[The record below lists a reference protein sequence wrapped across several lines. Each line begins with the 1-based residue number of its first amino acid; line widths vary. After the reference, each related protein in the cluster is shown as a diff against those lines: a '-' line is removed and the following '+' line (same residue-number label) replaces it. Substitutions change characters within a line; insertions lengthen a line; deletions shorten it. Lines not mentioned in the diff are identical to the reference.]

1 MFIALRDVT
10 INRVCTSAV
19 NFCLRVYSMCNF
31 SASRIYV
38 LVSATVYSHN
48 KRCEENSNFHL
59 HSYRV
64 ASLCPRRIDGAQAE
78 LQALEKES
86 LRVYQDTVS
95 SCEVSNSMPG
105 LFYSF
110 SKYDGLLF
118 TQHSLFWPLYN
129 RSGMLLLTSQL
140 ETVS

>member
-1 MFIALRDVT
+1 MGTFELR
-10 INRVCTSAV
+10 
-19 NFCLRVYSMCNF
+19 
-31 SASRIYV
+31 V

-59 HSYRV
+59 HRG
-64 ASLCPRRIDGAQAE
+64 LCPRPIDGAQAE
-78 LQALEKES
+78 LQALDKES

-105 LFYSF
+105 LLYSS
-110 SKYDGLLF
+110 SKYHGLLF

-129 RSGMLLLTSQL
+129 RPGMLLLTSQL